1 MDSGSVRYIVD
12 DHSSSC
18 DVGVL
23 VGGGLGPT
31 MVPNSSSVIEAPV
44 FGSGTSPFII
54 VPFVGSSGGG
64 VSLRPQGALPKPN
77 HRNTTKIWNWDRWS
91 SGGYTDYHEKVRLF
105 GDVDPNPASHDSND
119 PTVGYING
127 FDIEIGELGNPRDI
141 ENFTNYKDVGHTD
154 ESILRQIEGPFYSVS
169 HLKRSC
175 DVAFGNRFLI
185 ICSNGVKGEKLR
197 GYLKNFT
204 CQGCKSVSSSSC
216 KFRLQYEVFIDSR
229 KRLCL
234 MLKKCIN
241 EHVDHVFTKNNIEA
255 IFSSGGAFVPER
267 LEALG
272 N

>member
-105 GDVDPNPASHDSND
+105 GDVDPNP
-119 PTVGYING
+119 
-127 FDIEIGELGNPRDI
+127 
-141 ENFTNYKDVGHTD
+141 
-154 ESILRQIEGPFYSVS
+154 
-169 HLKRSC
+169 
-175 DVAFGNRFLI
+175 
-185 ICSNGVKGEKLR
+185 
-197 GYLKNFT
+197 
-204 CQGCKSVSSSSC
+204 
-216 KFRLQYEVFIDSR
+216 
-229 KRLCL
+229 
-234 MLKKCIN
+234 
-241 EHVDHVFTKNNIEA
+241 
-255 IFSSGGAFVPER
+255 
-267 LEALG
+267 
-272 N
+272 